1 MFLVTTACT
10 ALVPIISDLMGKGE
24 NGRALGVVWKAFRYN
39 ACVVIPI
46 CLVLSLAA
54 PFVLRF
60 YGSAFVS
67 GALIFSV
74 MMWASG
80 LGTIYQ
86 PMWNYLVGAGM
97 MWTNFVIVFVT
108 ACIQVALAWYMVRW
122 GGLGLASASLVVTV
136 LRLIILVYLFGSLA
150 RVLGRGG
157 CVNR

>member
-1 MFLVTTACT
+1 MFFVMTACT
-10 ALVPIISDLMGKGE
+10 ALVPIISDLIGKGE
-24 NGRALGVVWKAFRYN
+24 RGRTLGVVWKAFRYN

-46 CLVLSLAA
+46 CLGLSLAA
-54 PFVLRF
+54 PLILRF

-108 ACIQVALAWYMVRW
+108 ACLQIALAWYMVRW
-122 GGLGLASASLVVTV
+122 GGFGLASASLVVTV
-136 LRLIILVYLFGSLA
+136 LRLIILICLFAVLA
-150 RVLGRGG
+150 RVLVQRGG
-157 CVNR
+157 CK